1 MIFVC
6 HKKFSQDRNDMYF
19 FQLGDKEI
27 ENLNCLNSILIAKS
41 SISKEKDACPHGNIT
56 LDGY

>member
-27 ENLNCLNSILIAKS
+27 EILNCLNSILIAK
-41 SISKEKDACPHGNIT
+41 
-56 LDGY
+56 

>member
-1 MIFVC
+1 
-6 HKKFSQDRNDMYF
+6 MYF